1 VRRED
6 EEERQRED
14 GARKSHG
21 HASLCEARLKVA
33 RSRIARGWAA
43 QKPLGRDS
51 LDNKRP
57 LGTSTS
63 AILAHFALSVKVG
76 AAGRERK
83 LGIIMLR
90 ALGASVLNGLKTDQ
104 QVVTIQLFDR
114 AWLSTEPHPYCHA
127 ADIQPTCRRH
137 NPCRSNNVEHH
148 NHDR

>member
-1 VRRED
+1 
-6 EEERQRED
+6 
-14 GARKSHG
+14 
-21 HASLCEARLKVA
+21 
-33 RSRIARGWAA
+33 
-43 QKPLGRDS
+43 
-51 LDNKRP
+51 
-57 LGTSTS
+57 
-63 AILAHFALSVKVG
+63 VKVG

-127 ADIQPTCRRH
+127 ADAADIQPTCRRH